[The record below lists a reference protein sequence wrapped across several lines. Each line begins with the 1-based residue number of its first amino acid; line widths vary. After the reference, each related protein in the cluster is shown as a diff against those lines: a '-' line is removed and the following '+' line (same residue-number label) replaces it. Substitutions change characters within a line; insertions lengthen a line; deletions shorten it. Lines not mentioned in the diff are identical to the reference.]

1 MSIIDKKLSIT
12 TDSKCDLCT
21 GSLCC
26 TYITEEITIPR
37 SKAEFNHLLW
47 QVSHDNVELYKD
59 SDGWTLLF
67 KTMCSHLELDGRC
80 GIYEIRPDICKEY
93 SNNYCEYDV
102 PPEEA
107 WDLHF
112 RTHAELYQYVQKR
125 FKKWP

>member
-1 MSIIDKKLSIT
+1 MPIIDKKLSIT

-21 GSLCC
+21 SSLCC

-47 QVSHDNVELYKD
+47 QISHDNVELYKD

-112 RTHAELYQYVQKR
+112 TNHADLYAYVQKR